1 VAGAGTEILGGGQAM
16 GLFDR
21 ATAALSAV
29 GTAWILVLMVLIN
42 VDVFGRFL
50 FNTPIAGVPEIVE
63 LSIVGIV
70 FLQIGHTLRTGR
82 FIRSDA
88 MIAQLLA
95 RRPRF
100 GHLLQAFH
108 HLVGGVLLGI
118 IFYFEYPKFVLAWT
132 NSEYSGAF
140 GVFTIPT
147 WPIKLIILIGSFCA
161 CVQFLKCAASDLRI
175 VGGGS
180 PDRPNAGRELSDL

>member
-1 VAGAGTEILGGGQAM
+1 VAEAGTEPHAGGSATE
-16 GLFDR
+16 LFDR

-42 VDVFGRFL
+42 ADVFGRFL
-50 FNTPIAGVPEIVE
+50 FNSPIAGVPEIVE

-70 FLQIGHTLRTGR
+70 FLQIGHTLRMGR

-88 MIAQLLA
+88 MMAPLIV
-95 RRPRF
+95 RRPRI

-118 IFYFEYPKFVLAWT
+118 IFYFEYPKFILAWT
-132 NSEYSGAF
+132 NNEYSGAF
-140 GVFTIPT
+140 GVFTAPT
-147 WPIKLIILIGSFCA
+147 WPIKLIILIGCFCA
-161 CVQFLKCAASDLRI
+161 CAQFLKCVVSDLRI
-175 VGGGS
+175 VGGAS
-180 PDRPNAGRELSDL
+180 PDLPQPAKEIPDL